1 MSVVHLI
8 GCWILEGLVVSVL
21 IIMPEVEIERLFQP
35 LSVLEGGEV
44 DALVLHAAP
53 EPFHND
59 VFIVAALAFRV
70 DLDAALLQYRCK
82 SGAGELGALNGIEDL
97 WRPVAL

>member
-8 GCWILEGLVVSVL
+8 GCLVLKGLVVSVL
-21 IIMPEVEIERLFQP
+21 IVMPEVAVERLFQV

-53 EPFHND
+53 EPFHKD
-59 VFIVAALAFRV
+59 VVMVAALAV
-70 DLDAALLQYRCK
+70 HADPDASLVNWA
-82 SGAGELGALNGIEDL
+82 
-97 WRPVAL
+97 P